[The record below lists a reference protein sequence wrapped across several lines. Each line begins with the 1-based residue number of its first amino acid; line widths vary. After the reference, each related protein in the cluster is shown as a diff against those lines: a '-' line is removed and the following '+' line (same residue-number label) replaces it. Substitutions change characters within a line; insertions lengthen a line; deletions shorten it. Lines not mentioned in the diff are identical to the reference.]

1 MSASLHRERNAQ
13 HGHGWILRY
22 TSAIA
27 AAGLLAL
34 ALHHP
39 APARAGAARRA
50 ALFACSGQHSTTLP
64 CYFSTP
70 SGNIRC
76 QWTPSPNSV
85 ACELLATKRAYR
97 LRPNGKAKA
106 IRVTLHRRGET
117 LPTDQQLVF
126 PQSLSCHDTNTTMTC
141 DQDFGLGFFKLAR
154 HGSRSA

>member
-1 MSASLHRERNAQ
+1 MSASSHRERSA
-13 HGHGWILRY
+13 HHRHGWMLRC

-34 ALHHP
+34 ALHQP
-39 APARAGAARRA
+39 APARARAARQA
-50 ALFACSGQHSTTLP
+50 AHFACSGPHSATLP

-85 ACELLATKRAYR
+85 TCELLATKRAYR
-97 LRPNGKAKA
+97 LRPTGKAKA
-106 IRVTLHRRGET
+106 IRVRLHRRGET

-141 DQDFGLGFFKLAR
+141 NQDFGLGFFKLAR